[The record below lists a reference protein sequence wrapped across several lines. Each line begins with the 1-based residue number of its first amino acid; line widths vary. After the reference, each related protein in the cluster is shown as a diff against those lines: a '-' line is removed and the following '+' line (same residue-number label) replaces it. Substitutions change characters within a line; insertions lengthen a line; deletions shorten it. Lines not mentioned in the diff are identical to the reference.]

1 MMRVSHAC
9 VSGLLCCGLHAAG
22 GFAAPVDSPWTTNF
36 GPGATIAAV
45 AGSTLSGYEA
55 AADAVSDS
63 IEIRDTRGTLLASL
77 SRTRMTALVPWM
89 ALDASADGPVS
100 LAFSESGRLLFI
112 AVHTT
117 SASPDSN
124 PADAILRYDTQ
135 TDSLSL
141 FARVSLAPPDAV
153 FTHLGMVHFKGR
165 LYVGSAGTI
174 RCYLAG
180 KDQATG
186 SLAFSSPITGGFTP
200 TGLAVD
206 RTQNRIL
213 GAWNGQIWRSTINA
227 GSLSFTSLGS
237 LGNVR
242 DLAFSDHY
250 GGAANAGLFA
260 LSSTAGGSATVFI
273 PLAQA
278 RATQAFA
285 PTVYVGSAS
294 PRASLAATG
303 DGSLLSAGGA
313 TVSRTRDSSDTRL
326 SFEAWISDEI
336 AQGIHFG
343 KSLVSP
349 DGEPPGW
356 VIDGD
361 VIPSWSRFHPASPDA
376 AGWTTLLCL
385 MGDQLSGTSDNLPMV
400 RSILTR
406 YAGLSPDGIKP
417 DRSADGIYQHWI
429 NPANGQVEWTDGY
442 ATLSTMKIVHAAA
455 KAAMFYPGD
464 AEVRAAAKAIIGGVK
479 NWDSYV
485 IASSGVLFFLGQA
498 GGGPT
503 NSPSVCY
510 NEGLVFVNAG
520 ATYGGANSQL
530 ALSRWLNRSL
540 WQTGTFVAGYPIT
553 TDSPGSFQSAFT
565 NLYSALL
572 IDGYRTSPDWQT
584 QVRNLRLSNYAW
596 TDDNAPRWN
605 TVFSAGTT
613 PGGYNADNLASHA
626 DNIATFT
633 SLEAL
638 AAGVGDGVVHV
649 PAATG
654 AYHAYRIGARQL
666 FKGGA
671 NMLYRRSSTQPTW
684 DPNSAGLPDVALG
697 ALGLAELV
705 QPGAVQIVI
714 AGPLLNLES
723 CAADFNND
731 GTVDDADF
739 VNFANKYNELLVP
752 GAFRPGDLNG
762 DSQCDDADFV
772 IFAAAY
778 DTLLCD

>member
-1 MMRVSHAC
+1 MRIASVCAG
-9 VSGLLCCGLHAAG
+9 VVLLFGAAAT
-22 GFAAPVDSPWTTNF
+22 AAPVASPWTSGF
-36 GPGATIAAV
+36 GPGASISAV

-55 AADAVSDS
+55 AADSVSDS
-63 IEIRDTRGTLLASL
+63 IEIRDTRGTLLALL
-77 SRTRMTALVPWM
+77 SRARTTALVPWM

-112 AVHTT
+112 ALHTT
-117 SASPDSN
+117 SASPDAN

-141 FARVSLAPPDAV
+141 FARVNLTPPDAA
-153 FTHLGMVHFKGR
+153 FTHLGMVHYRGR
-165 LYVGSAGTI
+165 LYVASAGTI

-180 KDQATG
+180 RDHVTG
-186 SLAFSSPITGGFTP
+186 SLAFSSPIAGGFTP
-200 TGLAVD
+200 TGLVVD
-206 RTQNRIL
+206 RTQSRLI
-213 GAWNGQIWRSTINA
+213 GSWNGEVWRSTISSN
-227 GSLSFTSLGS
+227 SLSFSSLGA

-250 GGAANAGLFA
+250 GGSTNAGLYA
-260 LSSTAGGSATVFI
+260 VSSTNIGSATMFI

-278 RATQAFA
+278 RGTQAFA
-285 PTVYVGSAS
+285 P
-294 PRASLAATG
+294 SLYSGPAGPMTSIAATG
-303 DGSLLSAGGA
+303 EGSLLAAGGAGGGA
-313 TVSRTRDSSDTRL
+313 TVSKILDSSDTRL
-326 SFEAWISDEI
+326 SFESWIRDEI
-336 AQGIHFG
+336 AQVVNFG
-343 KSLVSP
+343 KGLVSP
-349 DGEPPGW
+349 DGEPAGW

-361 VIPSWSRFHPASPDA
+361 VIPDWDRFHPASPDA
-376 AGWTTLLCL
+376 AAWTTLLCL
-385 MGDQLSGTSDNLPMV
+385 MSDQLSGTSDNLPVV
-400 RSILTR
+400 RNILNR
-406 YAGLSPDGIKP
+406 YAGLKPDGIKP
-417 DRSADGIYQHWI
+417 DRSADGIFQHWI

-464 AEVRAAAKAIIGGVK
+464 AQVRTAAKAIIGGVK

-485 IASSGVLFFLGQA
+485 IPNSGVLFFLGNA

-510 NEGLVFVNAG
+510 NEGIVFVNAA

-530 ALSRWLNRSL
+530 AFSRWLNRSL
-540 WQTGTFVAGYPIT
+540 WQTGTFVNGYPIT
-553 TDSPGSFQSAFT
+553 SDGANSFQAAFT
-565 NLYSALL
+565 NLYSVLL
-572 IDGYRTSPDWQT
+572 VDGYRNNSDWQT
-584 QVRNLRLSNYAW
+584 QIRNLRLSNYAW

-613 PGGYNADNLASHA
+613 PGGYNADSLGGHT

-633 SLEAL
+633 SLEAF
-638 AAGVGDGVVHV
+638 AVGVGDGIVHV

-654 AYHAYRIGARQL
+654 AYHAYRIGARQT

-671 NMLYRRSSTQPTW
+671 SILYRRSSTQLSW
-684 DPNSAGLPDVALG
+684 DPNSAGMPDVALG

-705 QPGAVQIVI
+705 QPGAVQSVI
-714 AGPLLNLES
+714 AGPLLNLTS

-731 GTVDDADF
+731 GLVDDSDF
-739 VNFANKYNELLVP
+739 VQFVAKYNELLVP

-762 DSQCDDADFV
+762 DSLCDDSDFV
-772 IFAAAY
+772 LFVSAY
-778 DTLLCD
+778 NDLLCN

>member
-1 MMRVSHAC
+1 MRIVSGC
-9 VSGLLCCGLHAAG
+9 VSALICSGNAALAG
-22 GFAAPVDSPWTTNF
+22 PVVSPWPATF
-36 GPGATIAAV
+36 GPSASIAAV

-55 AADAVSDS
+55 AADSVSDS

-77 SRTRMTALVPWM
+77 SRARMTALVPWM

-100 LAFSESGRLLFI
+100 IAFSESGRLLFV
-112 AVHTT
+112 ALHTT
-117 SASPDSN
+117 SASPDAN

-135 TDSLSL
+135 TDSLAL
-141 FARVSLAPPDAV
+141 FARVNLPPADAV

-165 LYVGSAGTI
+165 LYVASAGTI
-174 RCYLAG
+174 RCYSAG
-180 KDQATG
+180 RNNVTG
-186 SLAFSSPITGGFTP
+186 SHIFSASISGGFTP
-200 TGLAVD
+200 TGLVID
-206 RTQNRIL
+206 RTQNVML
-213 GAWNGQIWRSTINA
+213 GSWNGQVWRSPVNA
-227 GSLSFTSLGS
+227 NSLSFSSLGA

-250 GGAANAGLFA
+250 GGSTNAGLYA
-260 LSSTAGGSATVFI
+260 ISSTEVSSATMFI
-273 PLAQA
+273 PVAQA

-285 PTVYVGSAS
+285 PSLYSG
-294 PRASLAATG
+294 PEIPMASLAAAG
-303 DGSLLSAGGA
+303 DGSLLRAGGA
-313 TVSRTRDSSDTRL
+313 AVTKTLDSTDTRL
-326 SFEAWISDEI
+326 PFESWISDEI
-336 AQGIHFG
+336 AQVVHFG

-349 DGEPPGW
+349 DGEPAGW

-361 VIPSWSRFHPASPDA
+361 VIPGWSRFHPASPDA

-385 MGDQLSGTSDNLPMV
+385 TADELSGTSSNLPVV

-406 YAGLSPDGIKP
+406 YAGLAPDGIKP

-429 NPANGQVEWTDGY
+429 NPANGQVKWADGY

-464 AEVRAAAKAIIGGVK
+464 LQVRAAARAIIGGVK

-485 IASSGVLFFLGQA
+485 IPNSGVLFYLGNAA
-498 GGGPT
+498 GGPLAG
-503 NSPSVCY
+503 SSSVCY
-510 NEGLVFVNAG
+510 NEGIIFVNA
-520 ATYGGANSQL
+520 ASAYGGANSQL
-530 ALSRWLNRSL
+530 ALSRWLNRPL
-540 WQTGTFVAGYPIT
+540 WQTGTFVNGFQIT
-553 TDSPGSFQSAFT
+553 TDGANSFQAAFT
-565 NLYSALL
+565 NLYSVLL
-572 IDGYRTSPDWQT
+572 LDGYRNSPDWQA
-584 QVRNLRLSNYAW
+584 QIRNLRLSNYAW

-613 PGGYNADNLASHA
+613 PGGYNADNLGSHA

-633 SLEAL
+633 SLEAF

-671 NMLYRRSSTQPTW
+671 NMLYRRSSSQLSW

-705 QPGAVQIVI
+705 QPGIVQNVL
-714 AGPLLNLES
+714 AGPLLNLAS

-731 GTVDDADF
+731 GLVDDSDF
-739 VNFANKYNELLVP
+739 VEFVIRYNALLTP
-752 GAFRPGDLNG
+752 GEFRPGDFNG
-762 DSQCDDADFV
+762 DSLCDDSDFV
-772 IFAAAY
+772 LFVAAY
-778 DTLLCD
+778 DNLVCD

>member
-1 MMRVSHAC
+1 MKTASAC
-9 VSGLLCCGLHAAG
+9 VSALLLSGSLAI
-22 GFAAPVDSPWTTNF
+22 AAPVSSPWTSSF
-36 GPGATIAAV
+36 GPSANIAAV

-55 AADAVSDS
+55 AADSVSDS
-63 IEIRDTRGTLLASL
+63 IEVRDTRGTLLASL
-77 SRTRMTALVPWM
+77 SRARMTALVPWM
-89 ALDASADGPVS
+89 ALDASADGPIS

-112 AVHTT
+112 ALHTT
-117 SASPDSN
+117 SASPDAN

-141 FARVSLAPPDAV
+141 FARVNLPPPDAA

-165 LYVGSAGTI
+165 LYVASAGAV
-174 RCYLAG
+174 RCYSAG
-180 KDQATG
+180 RNNVTG
-186 SLAFSSPITGGFTP
+186 SLLFSSAISGGFTP
-200 TGLAVD
+200 TGLVVD
-206 RTQNRIL
+206 RTQNTML
-213 GAWNGQIWRSTINA
+213 GSWNGQIWRSTINSN
-227 GSLSFTSLGS
+227 SLSFSSLGA

-250 GGAANAGLFA
+250 GGSANAGLYA
-260 LSSTAGGSATVFI
+260 AASTTATSVTMFI

-285 PTVYVGSAS
+285 PSPYSGPAGPLTSIAS
-294 PRASLAATG
+294 VG

-313 TVSRTRDSSDTRL
+313 SVSKIKDSSDTRL
-326 SFEAWISDEI
+326 SFESWVNDEI
-336 AQGIHFG
+336 AQVVFFG
-343 KSLVSP
+343 KSLISP
-349 DGEPPGW
+349 DGEPAGW

-361 VIPSWSRFHPASPDA
+361 VIPAWNRFHPASPDA

-385 MGDQLSGTSDNLPMV
+385 MSDQLSGTSDNLPAV
-400 RSILTR
+400 RNILTR
-406 YAGLSPDGIKP
+406 YAGLKPDGIKP

-429 NPANGQVEWTDGY
+429 DPSTGQVEWADGY

-464 AEVRAAAKAIIGGVK
+464 PEIRAAANAIIGGVK
-479 NWDSYV
+479 NWDSYLV
-485 IASSGVLFFLGQA
+485 ANSGVLFFLGNA

-510 NEGLVFVNAG
+510 NEGIVFVHA
-520 ATYGGANSQL
+520 AASYGGPNSQL
-530 ALSRWLNRSL
+530 AFSRWLNRSL
-540 WQTGTFVAGYPIT
+540 WQTGTFVTGFPIT
-553 TDSPGSFQSAFT
+553 TDAANSFQSAFT

-572 IDGYRTSPDWQT
+572 VDGYRNSPDWQN
-584 QVRNLRLSNYAW
+584 QIRNLRLSNYAW

-613 PGGYNADNLASHA
+613 PAGYNADNLVNHA

-633 SLEAL
+633 SLEAF

-654 AYHAYRIGARQL
+654 AYHAYRIGARQT

-671 NMLYRRSSTQPTW
+671 SILYRRSSSQLSW

-705 QPGAVQIVI
+705 QPGSVQSVL
-714 AGPLLNLES
+714 AGPLLNLAS

-731 GTVDDADF
+731 GLVDDTDF
-739 VNFANKYNELLVP
+739 VAFAAKYNDLLVP
-752 GAFRPGDLNG
+752 GEFRPGDLNG
-762 DSQCDDADFV
+762 DSQCDDSDFV
-772 IFAAAY
+772 LFAAAY
-778 DTLLCD
+778 DNLLCD

>member
-1 MMRVSHAC
+1 MRVSHAC
-9 VSGLLCCGLHAAG
+9 VSGLLCCGLYGAG
-22 GFAAPVDSPWTTNF
+22 VLAAPVASPWASNF
-36 GPGATIAAV
+36 GPGASIAAV

-55 AADAVSDS
+55 GADSVTDS
-63 IEIRDTRGTLLASL
+63 VEIRDTRGTLLASL
-77 SRTRMTALVPWM
+77 SRARMTALVPWM
-89 ALDASADGPVS
+89 ALDASPDGPVS

-112 AVHTT
+112 ALHTT
-117 SASPDSN
+117 SASPDAN

-141 FARVSLAPPDAV
+141 FTRVNLAPPDAAL
-153 FTHLGMVHFKGR
+153 THLGMVHFRGR
-165 LYVGSAGTI
+165 LYVASAGTI

-180 KDQATG
+180 RDNVSG
-186 SLAFSSPITGGFTP
+186 SIAFTTNISGGYTP
-200 TGLAVD
+200 TGLVVD

-213 GAWNGQIWRSTINA
+213 GSWNGQIWRSTINSN
-227 GSLSFTSLGS
+227 SLSFSSLGA

-250 GGAANAGLFA
+250 GGSANAGLYA
-260 LSSTAGGSATVFI
+260 LSSSAASSVTMFI

-278 RATQAFA
+278 RATQSFA
-285 PTVYVGSAS
+285 PSAYS
-294 PRASLAATG
+294 GPAGPMTSLAAAG
-303 DGSLLSAGGA
+303 DGSLLAAGGS
-313 TVSRTRDSSDTRL
+313 TVSKFRDSSDARL
-326 SFEAWISDEI
+326 SFESWLSDEI
-336 AQGIHFG
+336 AQVVNFG
-343 KSLVSP
+343 KGLVSP
-349 DGEPPGW
+349 DGEPAGW

-361 VIPSWSRFHPASPDA
+361 VIPDWERFHPASPDA
-376 AGWTTLLCL
+376 AAWTTLLCL
-385 MGDQLSGTSDNLPMV
+385 MSDQLTGTSNNLPVV
-400 RSILTR
+400 RNILTR
-406 YAGLSPDGIKP
+406 YAGLKPDGIKP

-464 AEVRAAAKAIIGGVK
+464 PQVRAAAKAIIGGVK
-479 NWDSYV
+479 NWDSYLV
-485 IASSGVLFFLGQA
+485 ANSGVLFFLGNA

-510 NEGLVFVNAG
+510 NEGLVFVNAA

-530 ALSRWLNRSL
+530 ARTKWLTRSL
-540 WQTGTFVAGYPIT
+540 WQTGTFVTGYPIT
-553 TDSPGSFQSAFT
+553 TDAANSFQSAFT
-565 NLYSALL
+565 NLYSVLL
-572 IDGYRTSPDWQT
+572 IDGYRNNPDWQM
-584 QVRNLRLSNYAW
+584 QIRNLRLSNYAW

-613 PGGYNADNLASHA
+613 PDGYNADSLGGHT

-633 SLEAL
+633 SLEAFAVGL
-638 AAGVGDGVVHV
+638 GDGAVHV

-654 AYHAYRIGARQL
+654 AYHAYRIGARQT

-671 NMLYRRSSTQPTW
+671 SILYRRSSTQLSW
-684 DPNSAGLPDVALG
+684 DPNSAGMPDVALG

-705 QPGAVQIVI
+705 QPGAVQSVI
-714 AGPLLNLES
+714 AGPLLNLSS

-731 GTVDDADF
+731 GLVDDADF
-739 VNFANKYNELLVP
+739 VEFVARYNELLTP

-762 DSQCDDADFV
+762 DSLCDDADFV
-772 IFAAAY
+772 LFVAAY
-778 DTLLCD
+778 NDLLCN